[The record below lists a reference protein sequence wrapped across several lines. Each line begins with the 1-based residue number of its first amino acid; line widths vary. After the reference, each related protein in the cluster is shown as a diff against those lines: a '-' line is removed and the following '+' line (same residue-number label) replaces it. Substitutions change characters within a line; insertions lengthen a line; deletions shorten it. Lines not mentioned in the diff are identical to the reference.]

1 MNEMMILIKLT
12 IAVLLAS
19 ILAGCGCEKLFLT
32 DQEKAW
38 VNHFKIGQEQLY
50 INEKGEVDTLQVID
64 SSIRVSPCNKF
75 ELSDYQYESYT
86 VMFKFRSTRKYNSDE
101 SFITISTVEREK
113 RIPRIYIG
121 NLGPHRNDL
130 ENELPKKIDTVI
142 NNKTIYSVYVYTKA
156 FNAEQYG
163 EQEYFTNFFWS
174 KELGLVAYS
183 TISDGLFILKS
194 D

>member
-1 MNEMMILIKLT
+1 MTLFKLLIPILL
-12 IAVLLAS
+12 VS
-19 ILAGCGCEKLFLT
+19 ISTGCGCEKLLLT

-38 VNHFKIGQEQLY
+38 VSHFKVGQERLY
-50 INEKGEVDTLQVID
+50 INEKGEVDTLQVTD
-64 SSIRVSPCNKF
+64 SSMRLSPCNRF

-113 RIPRIYIG
+113 RIPRIYFG

-130 ENELPKKIDTVI
+130 ENELPTKIDTVI
-142 NNKTIYSVYVYTKA
+142 NNKILNSVYVYTKG

-174 KELGLVAYS
+174 KELGLIAYS
-183 TISDGLFILKS
+183 TISDGLFIVKN